1 MWDARDVKQRALLI
15 SLVSG
20 FTWVMKQ
27 PEALDWPIKKIIIFL
42 NLGLFLEYIYY

>member
-1 MWDARDVKQRALLI
+1 MLDVRDAKLLVQLI

-27 PEALDWPIKKIIIFL
+27 PEVWDWPIKKIIIFL